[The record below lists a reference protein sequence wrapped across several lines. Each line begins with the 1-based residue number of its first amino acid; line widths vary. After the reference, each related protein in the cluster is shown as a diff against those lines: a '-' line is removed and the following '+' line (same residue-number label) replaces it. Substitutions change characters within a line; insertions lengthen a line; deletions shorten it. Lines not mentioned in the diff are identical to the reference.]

1 MPNWLTEQ
9 GVRYIHSELMAEHGG
24 LAGPAREGTLEAALV
39 RPRNLYSYAP
49 SDATLERLAA
59 AYGSGLC
66 RGHCFPDG
74 NKRLALAAMDVFL
87 RMNGRQLRAAEAD
100 AVITIRAVA
109 AGEMSEE
116 ELTAWVRDNS
126 EPLKK

>member
-1 MPNWLTEQ
+1 MPNWVTEQ
-9 GVRYIHSELMAEHGG
+9 GARYIQSQLMAEHGG
-24 LAGPAREGTLEAALV
+24 LTGPSREGTLEAALA

-49 SDATLERLAA
+49 ADATLEHLAA

-66 RGHCFPDG
+66 RGHCFSDG

-87 RMNGRQLRAAEAD
+87 RMNGRQLTAAEAD

-109 AGEMSEE
+109 AGEISEV
-116 ELTAWVRDNS
+116 ELAAWIGNNS
-126 EPLKK
+126 GPMVK